1 MIKKKGVFSVK
12 KGNFPDGFDLDMAP
26 VRNFVRRLDSV
37 FNESFKHLQK
47 NFNLNSFP
55 IDVKE
60 TNSEIIVHA
69 ELPGY
74 SRDQVKLEITGNQ
87 LRIIVED
94 RRSFSEKDEQNSS
107 YRHEESFQ
115 HKERVI
121 AVPFEIPE
129 KETKAS
135 FKNGLLKVIIPKKNS
150 KRKFINIDE

>member
-1 MIKKKGVFSVK
+1 MK
-12 KGNFPDGFDLDMAP
+12 KGNFPDGFDVDMTP
-26 VRNFVRRLDSV
+26 LRNFVRKLDSV

-55 IDVKE
+55 INVKE
-60 TNSEIIVHA
+60 TDSEIIVNA
-69 ELPGY
+69 ELAGCN
-74 SRDQVKLEITGNQ
+74 RDQINLEIVGNQ
-87 LRIIVED
+87 LRISVED
-94 RRSFSEKDEQNSS
+94 KKSFSEKDEQNSY

-121 AVPFEIPE
+121 TVPFDIPE

-135 FKNGLLKVIIPKKNS
+135 FHNGLLKVIIPKKNS

>member
-1 MIKKKGVFSVK
+1 MKKGVSSMK
-12 KGNFPDGFDLDMAP
+12 KGNFPDGFDVDMTP
-26 VRNFVRRLDSV
+26 LRNFVRKLDSV

-60 TNSEIIVHA
+60 TDSEIIVNA
-69 ELPGY
+69 ELAGY
-74 SRDQVKLEITGNQ
+74 NRDQINLEIVGNQ
-87 LRIIVED
+87 LRIGVED
-94 RRSFSEKDEQNSS
+94 KRSFSEIDEQNSY

-115 HKERVI
+115 NKERVI
-121 AVPFEIPE
+121 TVPFDIPE

-135 FKNGLLKVIIPKKNS
+135 FHNGLLKVVIPKKNS